1 MPRLNSKIINNE
13 KNMKKEFAMPLITGI
28 IVGALIMIF
37 WQFSVRLNNINSAL
51 VQLEQ
56 ASAQNTKT
64 ISDVVG
70 FINNATGANKGAA
83 ATTGAGAATTPA
95 Q

>member
-1 MPRLNSKIINNE
+1 
-13 KNMKKEFAMPLITGI
+13 MKREFVMPLIAGVI
-28 IVGALIMIF
+28 AGALIMIF
-37 WQFSVRLNNINSAL
+37 WQFSLRLNAINNAV

-64 ISDVVG
+64 IGEVVG
-70 FINNATGANKGAA
+70 FINQATGANKTP
-83 ATTGAGAATTPA
+83 ATTPATTPA